1 MYSTPVLLLSLSF
14 YVFLRQRCSYVEETI
29 VSSFLAR
36 MPLPNAPWLRFWGR
50 AKREENEKRGKEGHM
65 TEGMIARGWDGGKSE

>member
-1 MYSTPVLLLSLSF
+1 
-14 YVFLRQRCSYVEETI
+14 
-29 VSSFLAR
+29 